1 MSRFNFFNK
10 LRNKKKLE
18 EKFVEDRKNN
28 VDNKHFETNKNVKKF
43 EQLTSKKDNKKD
55 TSQVEK
61 QQQNKASSNMHN
73 NLSNNHKNIKN
84 NKNKKHNIKV
94 KTTKPSNKAKPHP
107 SKAQKMQVKVGVGIS
122 NNKQKNKTTSKTDD
136 KVIVEKQPIINEADI
151 DLEKLL
157 KPLIKQGIK
166 NGNITYNELLE
177 MLPQTASDKLIEDA
191 IAIFEDLNITI
202 KEEDDEDDEDED
214 TKKKTTTDDDEND
227 DDFDEDEEG
236 HIIKKTKEKEMDKSI
251 DDPVNVYM
259 RKMGNRDILTREQEV
274 EISRNIEIGNRNI
287 LNCLCEIP
295 YTMNTLLVLYD
306 DFVNET
312 VLLREIIDMDAVYS
326 AETYGEAKDNN
337 KIKVDTTIGDH
348 TKRSQYQSVLQAK
361 LEEAKA
367 KMEKLNENGANPDD
381 TDNYEDMLEFDTG
394 DQPSFAT
401 MEKVLKPKILLSLK
415 NIADICLQ
423 LLKMSKDDLNGLPI
437 DTKKY
442 HKTKD
447 QLLVEVN
454 KIKFNNNVI
463 STILNK
469 VYQINSDFLKKET
482 DIFNLA
488 EKYGVDRKKFYDFY
502 HKIDI
507 VNFELDD
514 VIEEMKANKWDL
526 FVAEGLDEFN
536 VLVKEL
542 SLMIKKDILM
552 PQHKFQE
559 LVREIQKNDRFVQAE
574 KKKMVEANLRLV
586 ISIAKRYTNRG
597 IHFLDLIQEGNVG
610 LIKAVDKFEYRRGF
624 KFSTYATW
632 WIKQVIV
639 RAIADNSRSIRMPV
653 HMIEMVNKINRTTRD
668 MTKQLG
674 REPTIQELSK
684 KLALPIEK
692 IKKIKKIV
700 QDPMSLEQPCGD
712 SDNNVGDFVAGNFL
726 SPSKMA
732 ESTDLKAVTSTS
744 LAMLTPREERILRQR
759 FGINCAGYT
768 LEEIGRMYGVTRERV
783 RQIEA
788 KALRKIKHPNRSK
801 ILQTY
806 KNMDEDPDDNFN
818 K

>member
-18 EKFVEDRKNN
+18 EKFVADRKNN
-28 VDNKHFETNKNVKKF
+28 IENKHFETNKNVKKF

-55 TSQVEK
+55 TSKVEK

-73 NLSNNHKNIKN
+73 NISNNHKNIKN

-94 KTTKPSNKAKPHP
+94 KTTKPSNKAKHHP
-107 SKAQKMQVKVGVGIS
+107 SKAQKMQVKAEVGIS
-122 NNKQKNKTTSKTDD
+122 NTKQKNKTTSKTED
-136 KVIVEKQPIINEADI
+136 KGIVEKQPIINEADI

-166 NGNITYNELLE
+166 NGSITYQELLE
-177 MLPQTASDKLIEDA
+177 TLPPSASDKLIEDA

-214 TKKKTTTDDDEND
+214 TKKKTTTDDDDND

-326 AETYGEAKDNN
+326 AETYGETKDSN

-415 NIADICLQ
+415 NIAD
-423 LLKMSKDDLNGLPI
+423 K
-437 DTKKY
+437 
-442 HKTKD
+442 
-447 QLLVEVN
+447 
-454 KIKFNNNVI
+454 
-463 STILNK
+463 
-469 VYQINSDFLKKET
+469 
-482 DIFNLA
+482 
-488 EKYGVDRKKFYDFY
+488 
-502 HKIDI
+502 
-507 VNFELDD
+507 
-514 VIEEMKANKWDL
+514 
-526 FVAEGLDEFN
+526 
-536 VLVKEL
+536 
-542 SLMIKKDILM
+542 
-552 PQHKFQE
+552 
-559 LVREIQKNDRFVQAE
+559 
-574 KKKMVEANLRLV
+574 
-586 ISIAKRYTNRG
+586 
-597 IHFLDLIQEGNVG
+597 
-610 LIKAVDKFEYRRGF
+610 
-624 KFSTYATW
+624 
-632 WIKQVIV
+632 
-639 RAIADNSRSIRMPV
+639 
-653 HMIEMVNKINRTTRD
+653 
-668 MTKQLG
+668 
-674 REPTIQELSK
+674 
-684 KLALPIEK
+684 
-692 IKKIKKIV
+692 
-700 QDPMSLEQPCGD
+700 
-712 SDNNVGDFVAGNFL
+712 
-726 SPSKMA
+726 
-732 ESTDLKAVTSTS
+732 
-744 LAMLTPREERILRQR
+744 
-759 FGINCAGYT
+759 
-768 LEEIGRMYGVTRERV
+768 
-783 RQIEA
+783 
-788 KALRKIKHPNRSK
+788 
-801 ILQTY
+801 
-806 KNMDEDPDDNFN
+806 
-818 K
+818 